1 MDTQCNGAQ
10 LDFQPF
16 GRRLVTGRHDG
27 GHMSSDGG
35 GLLLREVDGRIDL
48 TRRLAGCFEDH
59 RNAASVEHD
68 VHALVAQRVHALAL
82 GYEDLNDHD
91 ALRRDAV
98 LSLLVGRM
106 DPTGAERARQR
117 HRGAALASPSTL
129 NRLELGRPE
138 QPRDR
143 YKRIVARTEAL
154 DELLVELFMESRVE
168 PPRELWLDLD
178 ATDDPLH
185 GAQEGRFF
193 HGYYRCYCY
202 LPLYVFCGDHL
213 LRARL
218 RRADE
223 DPAAGAI
230 EELAPVVEQL
240 RRRWPHVRI
249 VLRGDS
255 GFCRDAIMNWCEAQG
270 LDYLF
275 GLARNAR
282 LVDALGPALD
292 AARAAYERSGQ
303 PARRF
308 ADFEYRTRDSW
319 SRSRRVVGKA
329 EHLAKGSNPRFV
341 VTSLPRR
348 KASAKRLYE
357 KLYCARGDMENRIK
371 EQQLDLFADRT
382 SAHEMRANQLRLYFS
397 SFAYVLLHGLRRL
410 GARGTELARA
420 QCGTLRLKLLKV
432 AVRVQITARRVWLS
446 FPRAHPYADMLAAV
460 LANLRREPWRHPS

>member
-1 MDTQCNGAQ
+1 MDTRCSGAQ

-35 GLLLREVDGRIDL
+35 GLLLREVDGRIGL
-48 TRRLAGCFEDH
+48 TERLAGCFVDH
-59 RNAASVEHD
+59 RNPASVEHD
-68 VHALVAQRVHALAL
+68 VRALVAQRVHALAL

-91 ALRRDAV
+91 ELRRDPV
-98 LSLLVGRM
+98 LSLLVGRA
-106 DPTGAERARQR
+106 DPTGADRARAR

-138 QPRDR
+138 RPRDR
-143 YKRIVARTEAL
+143 YKRVVARTEAL
-154 DELLVELFMESRVE
+154 DDLLVDLFMESRAE

-230 EELAPVVEQL
+230 AELAPLVEQL
-240 RRRWPHVRI
+240 RRRWPRTRI
-249 VLRGDS
+249 VVRGDS
-255 GFCRDAIMNWCEAQG
+255 GFCRDAIMSWCEARG

-275 GLARNAR
+275 GLARNDR
-282 LVDALGPALD
+282 LVATLAPALE
-292 AARAAYERSGQ
+292 AARAAHERTGQ

-308 ADFEYRTRDSW
+308 HDFEYRTRKSW
-319 SRSRRVVGKA
+319 SRARRVIGKA
-329 EHLAKGSNPRFV
+329 EHLAKGPNPRFV

-348 KASAKRLYE
+348 KAAAKRLYE
-357 KLYCARGDMENRIK
+357 TLYCARGDMENRIK

-432 AVRVQITARRVWLS
+432 AVRVRITARRVWLS
-446 FPRAHPYADMLAAV
+446 FPRVHPHADMLAAV

>member
-1 MDTQCNGAQ
+1 MDTQCSGAQ

-27 GHMSSDGG
+27 GHLSSDGG

-68 VHALVAQRVHALAL
+68 VRALVAQRVHALAL

-98 LSLLVGRM
+98 LSLLVGRT
-106 DPTGAERARQR
+106 DPTGADRARHR

-129 NRLELGRPE
+129 NRLELGKPE
-138 QPRDR
+138 RPRDR
-143 YKRIVARTEAL
+143 YKRVVAHTEAL
-154 DELLVELFMESRVE
+154 DDLLVELFMESCAE

-230 EELAPVVEQL
+230 GELAPVVEQL

-275 GLARNAR
+275 GLARNTR
-282 LVDALGPALD
+282 LVDILGPALD
-292 AARAAYERSGQ
+292 AARAAHERTGK

-319 SRSRRVVGKA
+319 SRARRVVGKA
-329 EHLAKGSNPRFV
+329 EHLAKGPNH
-341 VTSLPRR
+341 
-348 KASAKRLYE
+348 AS
-357 KLYCARGDMENRIK
+357 
-371 EQQLDLFADRT
+371 
-382 SAHEMRANQLRLYFS
+382 
-397 SFAYVLLHGLRRL
+397 
-410 GARGTELARA
+410 
-420 QCGTLRLKLLKV
+420 
-432 AVRVQITARRVWLS
+432 W
-446 FPRAHPYADMLAAV
+446 
-460 LANLRREPWRHPS
+460 

>member
-1 MDTQCNGAQ
+1 M
-10 LDFQPF
+10 
-16 GRRLVTGRHDG
+16 TGRHDG

-59 RNAASVEHD
+59 RNAASVEHG
-68 VHALVAQRVHALAL
+68 VRALVAQRVHALAL

-230 EELAPVVEQL
+230 EELAPVVDQL

-255 GFCRDAIMNWCEAQG
+255 GFCRDAIMNWCEARG

-275 GLARNAR
+275 GLARNQR
-282 LVDALGPALD
+282 LVDALGPALE
-292 AARAAYERSGQ
+292 AARAAHERSGQ

-308 ADFEYRTRDSW
+308 ADFDYRTRDSW

>member
-68 VHALVAQRVHALAL
+68 VRALVAQRVHALAL

-129 NRLELGRPE
+129 NRLELGQPE
-138 QPRDR
+138 RPRDR

-154 DELLVELFMESRVE
+154 DDLLVELFMESRAE

-185 GAQEGRFF
+185 GTQEGRFF

-230 EELAPVVEQL
+230 EELAPVVDQL

-275 GLARNAR
+275 GLARNER
-282 LVDALGPALD
+282 LVDALGPALE
-292 AARAAYERSGQ
+292 AARAAHERTGQ

-329 EHLAKGSNPRFV
+329 EHLPRGR
-341 VTSLPRR
+341 TH
-348 KASAKRLYE
+348 AS
-357 KLYCARGDMENRIK
+357 
-371 EQQLDLFADRT
+371 
-382 SAHEMRANQLRLYFS
+382 
-397 SFAYVLLHGLRRL
+397 
-410 GARGTELARA
+410 
-420 QCGTLRLKLLKV
+420 
-432 AVRVQITARRVWLS
+432 W
-446 FPRAHPYADMLAAV
+446 
-460 LANLRREPWRHPS
+460 